1 MKKPLLVK
9 VTLEGDH
16 IFINI
21 GNAEGGVGYGI
32 PNTPQAIQQEAIQFD
47 ANPGQ
52 DETVHGI
59 TFPAHLKPQVAHDLR
74 KLMPKITLPVYGITI
89 DGSTITSNLKDGDPA
104 DYGDDEY
111 LAAVDA
117 IESIVLAHH
126 LAGIDVTS
134 PAYVNGITAA
144 VEGINNNVL

>member
-89 DGSTITSNLKDGDPA
+89 DGSTITSNLKDG
-104 DYGDDEY
+104 GDEHPDGGG
-111 LAAVDA
+111 AVLGDHA
-117 IESIVLAHH
+117 GVAGEGRQEGAGGTQHSQPSIRLRQHATPRRPRH
-126 LAGIDVTS
+126 
-134 PAYVNGITAA
+134 P
-144 VEGINNNVL
+144 